1 MKRAIRWILV
11 ALSVLLATSV
21 AAAVWL
27 WNDPARAF
35 ALAMAAGHANAGV
48 TERTVAIDGR
58 EWRVLDTDPQA
69 AGETA
74 SDAPPAEAGSSS
86 AEAGSS
92 PAGARRTALV
102 LHGLGTSAEAM
113 MSVAPILRETH
124 RVVIPDLPGFGEHAM
139 HGDRPHDWRLY
150 IDEIERFRVHE
161 RLGAVD
167 VVGTSMGGAFA
178 AAYAAT
184 YPASVRR
191 VVLLSPAGVVAPRQ
205 NDFMKRVA
213 AGEIPLDIRD
223 DASFEEVMRLN
234 FPNPPEMPAPIR
246 RAFIGRALERR
257 DALMRIIEDLRPFL
271 VGGVQPMLPA
281 IKAPTLVLYGS
292 LDQLTDPS
300 MIEVWRAGLPD
311 FRGQVLEGA
320 GHVVLYD
327 RLREV
332 AGEMR
337 AFLR

>member
-11 ALSVLLATSV
+11 AISILLATSV

-48 TERTVAIDGR
+48 AERTVAIDGHV
-58 EWRVLDTDPQA
+58 WRVRDS
-69 AGETA
+69 G
-74 SDAPPAEAGSSS
+74 
-86 AEAGSS
+86 
-92 PAGARRTALV
+92 PAGAGPDAPARTALV
-102 LHGLGTSAEAM
+102 LHGLGTTAEAM
-113 MSVAPILRETH
+113 MSVAPILRGTH
-124 RVVIPDLPGFGEHAM
+124 RVLIPDLPGFGEHAM
-139 HGDRPHDWRLY
+139 HGDRPHDWRFY

-161 RLGAVD
+161 GLGAVD

-184 YPASVRR
+184 YPESVRR

-223 DASFEEVMRLN
+223 DASFDEVLSLN
-234 FPNPPEMPAPIR
+234 FPTPPEMPAPIR
-246 RAFIGRALERR
+246 RAFIERALERR
-257 DALMRIIEDLRPFL
+257 EALMRIIEDLRPFL
-271 VGGVQPMLPA
+271 IGGVEPMLPR

-292 LDQLTDPS
+292 LDRLTDPS
-300 MIEVWRAGLPD
+300 MLEVWRAGLPD

-327 RLREV
+327 RLRDV
-332 AGEMR
+332 AAAMR
-337 AFLR
+337 EFLR

>member
-11 ALSVLLATSV
+11 AISILLATSV

-48 TERTVAIDGR
+48 AERTVAIDGHV
-58 EWRVLDTDPQA
+58 WRVLDS
-69 AGETA
+69 G
-74 SDAPPAEAGSSS
+74 
-86 AEAGSS
+86 
-92 PAGARRTALV
+92 PAGAGPDAPARTALV
-102 LHGLGTSAEAM
+102 LHGLGTTAEAM
-113 MSVAPILRETH
+113 MSVAPILRGTH
-124 RVVIPDLPGFGEHAM
+124 RVLIPDLPGFGEHAM
-139 HGDRPHDWRLY
+139 HGDRPHDWRFY

-161 RLGAVD
+161 GLGAVD

-184 YPASVRR
+184 YPEAVRR

-223 DASFEEVMRLN
+223 DASFDEVLSLN
-234 FPNPPEMPAPIR
+234 FPTPPEMPAPIR
-246 RAFIGRALERR
+246 RAFIERALERR
-257 DALMRIIEDLRPFL
+257 EALMRIIEDLRPFL
-271 VGGVQPMLPA
+271 IGGVEPMLPR

-292 LDQLTDPS
+292 LDRLTDPS
-300 MIEVWRAGLPD
+300 MLEVWRAGLPD

-327 RLREV
+327 RLRDV
-332 AGEMR
+332 AAAMR
-337 AFLR
+337 EFLR